1 MGRVVLMGLKQDRP
15 SRPTNV
21 LLAGLLAIALVTT
34 RVSVPSAAL
43 LGVLLVLMIVWRLT
57 GLGAPVEVASIDID
71 LDAQVIHCAH
81 PDVEIPF
88 ADVLEPILVEHGEGS
103 PVWTVSLSIAQE
115 GQRPVVY
122 RLVTETPPV
131 GPLRG
136 TGIRVE
142 SEERPL
148 PVI

>member
-1 MGRVVLMGLKQDRP
+1 MGRVVIMGLKHDRP

-21 LLAGLLAIALVTT
+21 LLAALLVLTLVTT
-34 RVSVPSAAL
+34 RVSVPAAAL

-71 LDAQVIHCAH
+71 LDSRVIRCEN

-88 ADVLEPILVEHGEGS
+88 TDVIEPILVEHGEGS
-103 PVWTVSLSIAQE
+103 SVWRISLRCAGE
-115 GQRPVVY
+115 RRRPLAY
-122 RLVTETPPV
+122 LLVTETPPAGLLSAIGV
-131 GPLRG
+131 
-136 TGIRVE
+136 RVE
-142 SEERPL
+142 CAEYPP